1 MPGVLPDRCEPVRW
15 MNAHRFAGESRS
27 GGRNAC
33 CRVRPHILSPSLRL
47 SFCAPSRMIRTSP
60 PCAPSARHHAAHL
73 TPPSEHKMPV
83 AFQDYYATLGITREA
98 TDDDVKKAFRKLAHP
113 TIPMSRRTRR
123 PPRRRCLFWSSS
135 RSVPAGQ
142 HVEDSH
148 PASRVRSAEQA
159 EVVTPVSSAPP
170 LVGLDPIRI
179 FRNSGY
185 CRCLQSHDHA
195 GPDPGHA
202 LHDRRGCATLARQ
215 RTQLDRRE
223 D

>member
-1 MPGVLPDRCEPVRW
+1 MGCYPMPGVFPDRCEPVRW

-98 TDDDVKKAFRKLAHP
+98 TDDDVKKGLPQAGSPYHP
-113 TIPMSRRTRR
+113 DVAKDKKTAEEKMFVLVEQQVCSCRSTRR
-123 PPRRRCLFWSSS
+123 GQSSCVT
-135 RSVPAGQ
+135 RS
-142 HVEDSH
+142 
-148 PASRVRSAEQA
+148 
-159 EVVTPVSSAPP
+159 
-170 LVGLDPIRI
+170 IR
-179 FRNSGY
+179 
-185 CRCLQSHDHA
+185 
-195 GPDPGHA
+195 
-202 LHDRRGCATLARQ
+202 
-215 RTQLDRRE
+215 
-223 D
+223 